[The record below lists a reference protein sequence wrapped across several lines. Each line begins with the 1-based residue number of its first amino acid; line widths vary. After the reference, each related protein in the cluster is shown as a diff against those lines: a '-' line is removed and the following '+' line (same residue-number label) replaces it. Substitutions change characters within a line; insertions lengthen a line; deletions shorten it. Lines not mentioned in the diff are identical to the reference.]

1 MAFRFGSLI
10 VVACLLGL
18 AQLLVPSSKAMAA
31 DALFGQPRITAA
43 INETNLFRIPND
55 VVKAFNVA
63 NDRGAVADD
72 FPLEHLQLQL
82 KRSAA
87 QEQAVEAFTDALHD
101 PSSPEFHKWLS
112 AGEFGAR
119 FGVAA
124 SDLDAVQHWLAG
136 RGFQVNSVY
145 PSGMI
150 IDFSGTAG
158 LVKAAFHT
166 EIHRLDVNGV
176 AHIANASDPSIPAAL
191 QPVVAGVVS
200 LTDFKGHP
208 KHKARPK
215 YTGTGTTAACSAGCY
230 LVTPTDLATIYNFTP
245 LFKAGITGIGQTIA
259 VVEDSNLYSNDDW
272 TDFRNAF
279 GLSQYRYGSLEIVHP
294 APAGGTSCKNPG
306 HPVVKVNGV
315 QIFDDDEATIDA
327 EWASAAAPD
336 ANILVATCKASGT
349 TDGVHLAIENLVN
362 GENPPPIISIS
373 YGQCETAMPETL
385 RIAFKN
391 LYQQA
396 VAEGISVFVASGD
409 TGAEICVEDTPPI
422 YDRGNGVDGWV
433 STPYDVAVGGTDFG
447 DAYANTISTYWVSSS
462 VGPPLGYWGSA
473 RSYIPEIPWNDT
485 CASTLIAKY
494 YDFPQTYGSIGSC
507 NSTQAQIVN
516 LPSITGTNG
525 GPSTC
530 ATGDFSSNPALDT
543 CKGYPKP
550 SWQSGVIGIPH
561 DGVRDVP
568 DVSMF
573 ASDGAAWNQ
582 SYALCYS
589 DPRTYGTP
597 CTGNPGNWAGPG
609 NGGTSFAA
617 PIVAGIQALINQ
629 KMNGAAQGNPNYV
642 YYKLAARE
650 YGANGF
656 SACNSSKGQI
666 ISPYCVFNDV
676 TVGDNDMDCAD
687 AVDCYRPSG
696 AVGVESISNSAYQPT
711 YYATIGYDFATGIGT
726 INAANLV
733 NNWETLLN

>member
-315 QIFDDDEATIDA
+315 QIFDDD
-327 EWASAAAPD
+327 
-336 ANILVATCKASGT
+336 
-349 TDGVHLAIENLVN
+349 
-362 GENPPPIISIS
+362 
-373 YGQCETAMPETL
+373 
-385 RIAFKN
+385 
-391 LYQQA
+391 
-396 VAEGISVFVASGD
+396 
-409 TGAEICVEDTPPI
+409 
-422 YDRGNGVDGWV
+422 
-433 STPYDVAVGGTDFG
+433 
-447 DAYANTISTYWVSSS
+447 
-462 VGPPLGYWGSA
+462 
-473 RSYIPEIPWNDT
+473 
-485 CASTLIAKY
+485 
-494 YDFPQTYGSIGSC
+494 
-507 NSTQAQIVN
+507 
-516 LPSITGTNG
+516 
-525 GPSTC
+525 
-530 ATGDFSSNPALDT
+530 
-543 CKGYPKP
+543 
-550 SWQSGVIGIPH
+550 
-561 DGVRDVP
+561 
-568 DVSMF
+568 
-573 ASDGAAWNQ
+573 
-582 SYALCYS
+582 
-589 DPRTYGTP
+589 
-597 CTGNPGNWAGPG
+597 
-609 NGGTSFAA
+609 
-617 PIVAGIQALINQ
+617 
-629 KMNGAAQGNPNYV
+629 
-642 YYKLAARE
+642 
-650 YGANGF
+650 
-656 SACNSSKGQI
+656 
-666 ISPYCVFNDV
+666 
-676 TVGDNDMDCAD
+676 
-687 AVDCYRPSG
+687 
-696 AVGVESISNSAYQPT
+696 
-711 YYATIGYDFATGIGT
+711 
-726 INAANLV
+726 
-733 NNWETLLN
+733 

>member
-1 MAFRFGSLI
+1 M
-10 VVACLLGL
+10 
-18 AQLLVPSSKAMAA
+18 
-31 DALFGQPRITAA
+31 
-43 INETNLFRIPND
+43 
-55 VVKAFNVA
+55 
-63 NDRGAVADD
+63 
-72 FPLEHLQLQL
+72 
-82 KRSAA
+82 
-87 QEQAVEAFTDALHD
+87 
-101 PSSPEFHKWLS
+101 S

-119 FGVAA
+119 FSVAA
-124 SDLDAVQHWLAG
+124 SDLDTVQHWLAG
-136 RGFQVNSVY
+136 HGFQVNSVY

-166 EIHRLDVNGV
+166 EIYRLDVNGV

-215 YTGTGTTAACSAGCY
+215 YTGTGNTAACSAGCY

-245 LFKAGITGIGQTIA
+245 LFNAGITGIGQTIA

-279 GLSQYRYGSLEIVHP
+279 GLSQYKYGSLEIVHP
-294 APAGGTSCKNPG
+294 APGAGGTPCENPG
-306 HPVVKVNGV
+306 DPVVTVNGV
-315 QIFDDDEATIDA
+315 QMFDDDEATIDA

-409 TGAEICVEDTPPI
+409 TGAEICVEDTPPL
-422 YDRGNGVDGWV
+422 RSGEMASMVGCQRLTTSQWV
-433 STPYDVAVGGTDFG
+433 EPISATHTQKQFRHTGRAARRASARTD
-447 DAYANTISTYWVSSS
+447 
-462 VGPPLGYWGSA
+462 WGSA

-494 YDFPQTYGSIGSC
+494 YGFPQTYGSIGSC

-530 ATGDFSSNPALDT
+530 ATGDFSSRWTRA
-543 CKGYPKP
+543 K
-550 SWQSGVIGIPH
+550 VIPNQVG
-561 DGVRDVP
+561 R
-568 DVSMF
+568 
-573 ASDGAAWNQ
+573 AA
-582 SYALCYS
+582 
-589 DPRTYGTP
+589 
-597 CTGNPGNWAGPG
+597 
-609 NGGTSFAA
+609 
-617 PIVAGIQALINQ
+617 
-629 KMNGAAQGNPNYV
+629 
-642 YYKLAARE
+642 
-650 YGANGF
+650 
-656 SACNSSKGQI
+656 
-666 ISPYCVFNDV
+666 
-676 TVGDNDMDCAD
+676 
-687 AVDCYRPSG
+687 
-696 AVGVESISNSAYQPT
+696 
-711 YYATIGYDFATGIGT
+711 
-726 INAANLV
+726 
-733 NNWETLLN
+733 